1 MRTRALI
8 AIAIIFLLPGVLGAQ
23 DNEWFLDRE
32 IVDITFEDLENVRE
46 SDLTGV
52 TEPFIGRTFTDS
64 VFNDIQRRLFALDLF
79 TDLIPEAV
87 RPADDVGMI
96 LNFIVTERP
105 TVSEVRF
112 EGNRNFRATRLI
124 DEIVLGVGDVLI
136 TSRLRSDTGA
146 LETFYQE
153 QGYAN
158 ATVEHELSDVDENN
172 RQTVTFRIEEGARTT
187 IDEVQFVGNTFASAG
202 SLRRAI
208 VTREQSIF
216 NSGVFREG
224 NLEEDRQAIQRWYA
238 ERGFVDAQVS
248 ETDREVIEDDDP
260 LRTRLRITY
269 FIEEGEQFTFDGFEF
284 EGNVIFSDDQ
294 LLRGVRLQ
302 EGRILNAVQL
312 QQDFDAILDVYR
324 EGGYLFNE
332 IDLEERRDETGDSIG
347 YTIRIV
353 ERGRARIENISV
365 RGNERTRDHVILREV
380 PLQEGDVFSLT
391 RLRQGLQNLANT
403 QFFTGVV
410 HDIPEGSVP
419 GLLDLVLTVEEAPT
433 TDLTFGITFGGGGDF
448 PVSGQIGWQD
458 RNFRGLGQTF
468 GLNVTASPG
477 TQSLS
482 LTFQERWFTG
492 RPWSLGGDVT
502 VTREVRPN
510 EPQDVLSPFGVTDPF
525 TGEYVF
531 SEDQSS
537 GAFDGYS
544 AGDPFPGIPTD
555 QQIEDLNLVTDFEY
569 AGGRSGIPE
578 DYLMTYEE
586 WSVSTGANTS
596 RRFTTPLGRLT
607 LGTNGRIRVTF
618 ATYDDTLFRPA
629 DPILR
634 DNLNQWRFVNSL
646 GFNASLDNRDIIFN
660 PSSGGLV
667 RQELNFVG
675 GPLGGNRHYI
685 RTDTRAEHFF
695 TLWDV
700 PVSDSWNWKGVLG
713 AHTSV
718 GIQWPAFFR
727 WDGDDPFAPGP
738 DRLFIDG
745 QTVARGWPR
754 QTGEARWNNWIEL
767 RQPLAPQVVWFDTFL
782 DAVALYDERADMLST
797 GRTDFLFTMGAGL
810 RFTIPQFPIRLYLGK
825 RFSYDND
832 GIQWEPGDVFNNP
845 DRPDSG
851 LQFIFSLG
859 TEFF

>member
-8 AIAIIFLLPGVLGAQ
+8 AIAIMFFLPGVLGAQ
-23 DNEWFLDRE
+23 DDDWFVDRE

-46 SDLTGV
+46 SELEGV
-52 TEPFIGRTFTDS
+52 IEPFIGRTFTDS
-64 VFNDIQRRLFALDLF
+64 VFNEIQRRLFALDLF
-79 TDLIPEAV
+79 TDLLPEAV
-87 RPADDVGMI
+87 RPADDQGMI

-112 EGNRNFRATRLI
+112 EGNRSFRATRLI
-124 DEIVLGVGDVLI
+124 DEVLVGVGDVVI
-136 TSRLRSDTGA
+136 ASRIRNDARS
-146 LETFYQE
+146 LEQFYRS

-158 ATVEHELSDVDENN
+158 AMISSDISDVDDNN
-172 RQTVTFRIEEGARTT
+172 RQVVTFRIEEGARTT
-187 IDEVQFVGNTFASAG
+187 VDEVLFVGNTFASAG

-224 NLEEDRQAIQRWYA
+224 NLQEDREAIQRWYA
-238 ERGFVDAQVS
+238 ERGFVDAQVT
-248 ETDREVIEDDDP
+248 EIDRTVIEDDDP

-269 FIEEGEQFTFDGFEF
+269 FIEEGEQFTFGGFRF
-284 EGNVIFSDDQ
+284 EGNVIFSDEQ
-294 LLRGVRLQ
+294 LLQGTRMQ
-302 EGRILNAVQL
+302 EGRILNAVRL

-332 IDLEERRDETGDSIG
+332 IDLEERRDAQAGTIG

-482 LTFQERWFTG
+482 LSFQERWLAG
-492 RPWSLGGDVT
+492 RPWSLGGDIT
-502 VTREVRPN
+502 VTRDVRAN
-510 EPQDVLSPFGVTDPF
+510 EPQDILPPFGVPDPF

-531 SEDQSS
+531 SSDQNS
-537 GAFDGYS
+537 GPYDGFK
-544 AGDPFPGIPTD
+544 AGDPFPGVPT
-555 QQIEDLNLVTDFEY
+555 QAEIEEFNLVTDFVF
-569 AGGRSGIPE
+569 AGGRSGIPQ

-586 WSVSTGANTS
+586 WSISTGANTS

-607 LGTNGRIRVTF
+607 LGTNGRVRVTF

-646 GFNASLDNRDIIFN
+646 GFNASLDSRDIFFN
-660 PSSGGLV
+660 PSTGGIL
-667 RQELNFVG
+667 RQDVGFVG
-675 GPLGGNRHYI
+675 GPLGGTRHFV
-685 RTDTRAEHFF
+685 RTDTRAEYFF
-695 TLWDV
+695 TLWDI
-700 PVSDSWNWKGVLG
+700 PATDTWNWKGVLG
-713 AHTSV
+713 AHTSLGV
-718 GIQWPAFFR
+718 QWPTFFR
-727 WDGDDPFAPGP
+727 WGGGDLFAPGP

-754 QTGEARWNNWIEL
+754 QTGEARWNNWLEL
-767 RQPLAPQVVWFDTFL
+767 RQPIAPQVLWFDTFV
-782 DAVALYDERADMLST
+782 DAVALYENRGDILETRPD
-797 GRTDFLFTMGAGL
+797 DFLFTMGAGL

-825 RFSYDND
+825 RFRVED
-832 GIQWEPGDVFNNP
+832 GSVQWEPGDVFANP